1 MEVRGVAPGRVVIG
15 FAVLACGP
23 GLFRLLSRQIVVTE
37 SSYLVFL
44 MFVAAAV
51 CVHAVISPFLNK
63 ASPSQTAFARQLP

>member
-44 MFVAAAV
+44 MFVAAV